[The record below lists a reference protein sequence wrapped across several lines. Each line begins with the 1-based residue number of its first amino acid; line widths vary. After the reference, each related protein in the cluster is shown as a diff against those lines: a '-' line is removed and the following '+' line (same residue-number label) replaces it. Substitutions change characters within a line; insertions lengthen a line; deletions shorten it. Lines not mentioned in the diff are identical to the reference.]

1 VHLVTDGAGV
11 PLAVE
16 VAPGQRHDSK
26 LFESTLESVDRRRT
40 GLPWPE
46 ELSADRGYSFRRIRR
61 WLRRRRIH
69 EVIPYR
75 RNQAGPTKESP
86 RFRPAVYRR
95 RNAVERCV
103 GWLKECRRVAT
114 RFEKFAVNFLA
125 MIQLA
130 IIRKYLKILFSDSA

>member
-1 VHLVTDGAGV
+1 LVTDGRGV

-16 VAPGQRHDSK
+16 VAPGQRHDSR
-26 LFESTLESVDRRRT
+26 LFESTLDSVRRGPA

-46 ELSADRGYSFRRIRR
+46 QISADRGYSITRIRR
-61 WLRRRRIH
+61 WLRRRRIR
-69 EVIPYR
+69 EVIPFR
-75 RNQAGPTKESP
+75 SAETASREGAP
-86 RFRPAVYRR
+86 RFCPAVYRR
-95 RNAVERCV
+95 RNAVERCI